1 MKILIYAVV
10 FFMALCLF
18 AVCMAAAFLLISE
31 GIHEIKTR
39 EKK

>member
-10 FFMALCLF
+10 IMALCMF

-31 GIHEIKTR
+31 GINEIKTR